1 MCTLCFIVE
10 QQLTAGITTKGGPGD
25 ATTADVRSSN
35 NSIKP
40 SQQVTLAVIHV

>member
-25 ATTADVRSSN
+25 ATTADVAATTVSSHHN
-35 NSIKP
+35 
-40 SQQVTLAVIHV
+40 